1 MKAIKSLR
9 LTFICCLLF
18 FIPAVSFAH
27 DTDLYMASGQGV
39 EPNILILFDNSNSM
53 NEEVQAY
60 FYDSTTL
67 YDPLVV
73 SQAYRNYVYRK
84 SNNSWVL
91 YKTSIDQVPCASGR
105 TALTN
110 QGHYEGMCSGTNR
123 ILQTGNYRNY
133 LRSIGGDE
141 FLPKVDIAKRVIT
154 EFLNTIQG
162 VRVGAI
168 VFNFSE
174 GGRIQSTVK
183 SLTGTEKTQL
193 ITDINNIVAETWTP
207 LAETLY
213 EAGLYF
219 KGTSSYFN
227 SGVQYI
233 SPIQFAC
240 QRNYVIVITDGES
253 TQDRNSILASKI
265 GDRNGDGKEPGG
277 AHEVYYDSSGSD
289 YLDDVAKYLY
299 DTDLSPSFDG
309 KQNVST
315 YTIGFTISSDLL
327 ERTAAVGHGKYFYCN
342 SAQSLSSSF
351 QNIVE
356 DILSKTST
364 FVAPIVP
371 VSRMEKTASG
381 DKIYFALFK
390 PVKDRM
396 WYGNIKKFGI
406 AQSADPVK
414 GIQIGDIIDADGKKA
429 VDSDGQFLQTAR
441 SYWSAEMDGGD
452 VEIGG
457 AGKKLMDRTT
467 ARNLY
472 TYFGPSKNLLDAV
485 NQFSKTNN
493 AITPSLMG
501 LGSDTDPD
509 AQTARNKLIDFV
521 YGLDA
526 YDEDGNGITSEKR
539 DWIMGS
545 FLHSRPAI
553 IQYATKTVIY
563 AGSNDGMLH
572 AFDDSDGSELWAF
585 VPPNLLNKLQALH
598 ADVLGFFVDGSPKT
612 YISRNE
618 SGQIVKAI
626 LIFGQRRG
634 GNRYYAI
641 DVTNSS
647 SPQYLW
653 EINPDATG
661 SPYAKLG
668 QSWSTMAIGKIANG
682 TGEKWVA
689 FIGGGYDEN
698 QDNDNPGADSVG
710 KVIYVVD
717 VLTGAKVWEYSDPTK
732 MTYSIPS
739 DIAKIDTKGN
749 GMIDRL
755 YVGDMGGRMWRFD
768 IGDAGDTSTWSG
780 KIILDAGAGLT
791 KKRKIFYPPD
801 VTLET
806 GIDGSG
812 NVVDYEMIFIGTGD
826 REHPKE
832 PTVVDR
838 LYGVKDFNPT
848 SPVTESD
855 LADVT
860 ADLLQIGTEAQKTET
875 LNMLAQK
882 KGWYIQLDLKDQ
894 DNQNI
899 GEKCLSAPVLLNKV
913 VYYTTFAPTSG
924 IGSDPCFVGEGTAK
938 VYAVQYKTGNA
949 AMNFDLT
956 NDESGKV
963 ILGKTDRSQTV
974 GTSIPSGVVIAVING
989 KLVGYIGVGMAGG
1002 SSGGGGGSWKLTPN
1016 DSNPMRP
1023 VYWRMVF

>member
-1 MKAIKSLR
+1 MKAIKSFQPILVPF
-9 LTFICCLLF
+9 LFLL
-18 FIPAVSFAH
+18 IPALVLAH

-39 EPNILILFDNSNSM
+39 EPNILIMFDNSNSM
-53 NEEVQAY
+53 NETVQAY
-60 FYDSTTL
+60 FYDPATL

-73 SQAYRNYVYRK
+73 AQAYRNYVYRK

-91 YKTSIDQVPCASGR
+91 YKTSIDQVPCADGR
-105 TALTN
+105 TALNN

-133 LRSIGGDE
+133 LQSIGGSE

-162 VRVGAI
+162 VRVGAM

-174 GGRIQSTVK
+174 GGRLQSTIK
-183 SLTGTEKTQL
+183 SLTGAEKTQL
-193 ITDINNIVAETWTP
+193 VTDINNIVAETWTP

-219 KGTSSYFN
+219 KGAPSYFN
-227 SGVQYI
+227 SGVQYV

-240 QRNYVIVITDGES
+240 QRNYVIIITDGES

-265 GDRNGDGKEPGG
+265 GDQNGDGKEPGG
-277 AHEVYYDSSGSD
+277 AHEVYYASSGSD

-299 DTDLSPSFDG
+299 DTDLSSSFDG

-315 YTIGFTISSDLL
+315 YTIGFTVSSDLL

-390 PVKDRM
+390 PVKDKM

-414 GIQIGDIIDADGKKA
+414 GIQIGDIIDSDGKKA

-441 SYWSAEMDGGD
+441 SYWSAELDGGD

-457 AGKKLMDRTT
+457 VGKKLMDRIA

-472 TYFGPSKNLLDAV
+472 TYFGPSKNLADAV
-485 NQFSKTNN
+485 NLFSKTNN

-526 YDEDGNGITSEKR
+526 YDEDGNSNTSEKR
-539 DWIMGS
+539 DWIVGS

-598 ADVLGFFVDGSPKT
+598 ADVLGIFVDGSPKT

-641 DVTNSS
+641 DVTNPS
-647 SPQYLW
+647 SPQVLW
-653 EINPDATG
+653 EINPDATS

-668 QSWSTMAIGKIANG
+668 QSWSTPAIGKVALG

-689 FIGGGYDEN
+689 FISGGYDEN

-717 VLTGAKVWEYSDPTK
+717 VLTGAKVWEYSDPTQ

-739 DIAKIDTKGN
+739 DIAKIDTQGN
-749 GMIDRL
+749 GRIDRL

-768 IGDAGDTSTWSG
+768 IGDAGNTSTWSG
-780 KIILDAGAGLT
+780 KIVFDAGAGLT

-806 GIDGSG
+806 GVDGSG
-812 NVVDYEMIFIGTGD
+812 NVVDYEMIFFGTGD

-838 LYGVKDFNPT
+838 LYAVKDFNPS
-848 SPVTESD
+848 SPLNESN

-860 ADLLQIGTEAQKTET
+860 ADLLQMGTAAEKSET
-875 LNMLAQK
+875 MNLLAER
-882 KGWYIQLDLKDQ
+882 KGWYIQLDLKDSN
-894 DNQNI
+894 NQNV
-899 GEKCLSAPVLLNKV
+899 GEKCLAAPVLLNKV

-924 IGSDPCFVGEGTAK
+924 NGSDPCFVGEGTAK
-938 VYAVQYKTGNA
+938 VYAAQYKTGNA

-956 NDESGKV
+956 NDDSGKTV
-963 ILGKTDRSQTV
+963 LGKTDRSQTV

-989 KLVGYIGVGMAGG
+989 KLVGYIGVGMTGG